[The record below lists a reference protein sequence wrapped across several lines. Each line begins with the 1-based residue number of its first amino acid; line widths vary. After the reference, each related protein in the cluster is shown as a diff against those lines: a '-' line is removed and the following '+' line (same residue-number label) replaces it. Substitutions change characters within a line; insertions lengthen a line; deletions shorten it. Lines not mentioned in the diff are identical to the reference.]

1 MYLIHGIYEAHI
13 QYIIRSAEVI
23 AYMSLI
29 TYMYQIHHTNHEM
42 FIESILYNLFL

>member
-1 MYLIHGIYEAHI
+1 MYPIHGIYEARI
-13 QYIIRSAEVI
+13 QYVIRSAEVI

-29 TYMYQIHHTNHEM
+29 TYMYQIHHTNYEM